1 MMAISS
7 DSKEEEQH
15 LRSHPKV
22 MVGCLL
28 GTLAIGISACGSD
41 DDSSSSTSTPAGTTS
56 TASGSASGS
65 VDVYSSLPLQGAS
78 KDQTNA
84 MVDGIKLALKEAGNK
99 AGGVSIKYQSLDDS
113 TAQAGNWDE
122 QQVGANARKVAQDKK
137 SVALIGEFNSGA
149 TKVSLPILNE
159 VGIAQ
164 ISPANT
170 YVGLTTDE
178 PGSEKGEPAIYYPSQ
193 KRTYA
198 RIVPRDTVQGG
209 ALVTQM
215 KNDGCKAVA
224 MANDKDTYGAGL
236 TRVIGIKAKEQGLTI
251 LGDTGIQPDAANFRG
266 YASKIAG
273 QKADCFFFGGVT
285 ANGAIQLYKDV
296 NDALPNAKLYGGDG
310 VCESGFTNPKK
321 DGIPAKVGKQFKC
334 TVATLDLASYPGGK
348 AFIAAFQKEY
358 NNPKPD
364 PYAIYGYEAM
374 KLVIDTIKAAGPD
387 GTSREGFLKALF
399 ATKDRDSVLGTYSID
414 ANGDTT
420 LTDYGLYD
428 VGSDGNP
435 TYASTIKAA
444 G

>member
-1 MMAISS
+1 MAFA
-7 DSKEEEQH
+7 
-15 LRSHPKV
+15 V
-22 MVGCLL
+22 
-28 GTLAIGISACGSD
+28 SACGSD
-41 DDSSSSTSTPAGTTS
+41 DDSSSSSSSSGTS
-56 TASGSASGS
+56 TAAKAAGS

-99 AGGVSIKYQSLDDS
+99 AGDVSVNYTSLDDS

-137 SVALIGEFNSGA
+137 AIALIGEFNSGA

-198 RIVPRDTVQGG
+198 RIVPRDTIQGA

-224 MANDKDTYGAGL
+224 LANDKDTYGAGL
-236 TRVIGIKAKEQGLTI
+236 TRVIGIKAKEQGLNVI
-251 LGDTGIQPDAANFRG
+251 GDTGIQPDAANFRG
-266 YASKIAG
+266 YASELKG
-273 QKADCFFFGGVT
+273 KNADCFMFGGVT

-321 DGIPAKVGKQFKC
+321 DGIPAKVGKQFVC

-348 AFIAAFQKEY
+348 AFIDSFNKEY
-358 NNPKPD
+358 NDPKPD

-374 KLVIDTIKAAGPD
+374 KLVLDTIKSSPD
-387 GTSREGFLKALF
+387 ATSREGFLKALF
-399 ATKDRDSVLGTYSID
+399 ATKDRDSVLGKYSID
-414 ANGDTT
+414 ENGDTT
-420 LTDYGLYD
+420 LTDYGLYK
-428 VGSDGNP
+428 VGPDGNP
-435 TYASTIKAA
+435 TYASTITAA